1 MKKETYISK
10 AQEIQMEDGD
20 VAYISMP
27 QAQQDK
33 KVIKSIRLREL
44 MKEYKGLDIVLDFSE
59 DDELLGIE
67 ILSLYTS

>member
-1 MKKETYISK
+1 MKIETYISK

-44 MKEYKGLDIVLDFSE
+44 MKEYKGVDIVLDFSE
-59 DDELLGIE
+59 DDELLGVE
-67 ILSLYTS
+67 ILAF